1 LYQPHPHHFD
11 HRHQTRP
18 LKLAPRVS
26 HHLLT
31 RCTRERNHQRSPH
44 ASNYTAAIRH
54 DTSPRR
60 IASICHHQTG
70 RRQTELIRGLK
81 CSRARTVLR
90 SAECFHAQERQK
102 TQKTGKVPSLASQ
115 KATTCCP
122 LAIVA
127 EGRSATFSSRAL
139 HLCITARRISIRLL
153 RDLNLFVLTLHYRG
167 CCPVSYTPALPVCR
181 QGACQIAVVR
191 EVIALKSCLP
201 SPPEVRYPAPPQPQ
215 SMFQRTLQTHCA
227 T

>member
-1 LYQPHPHHFD
+1 VSKSQQDTSGGISRPTAASVISDLSPQASSQAFVPTTTSSPLRPSTPHSALETH
-11 HRHQTRP
+11 TTC
-18 LKLAPRVS
+18 KI
-26 HHLLT
+26 LT
-31 RCTRERNHQRSPH
+31 GCTRERNHQRSPH
-44 ASNYTAAIRH
+44 ARNHTAAIRH

-70 RRQTELIRGLK
+70 RRQTELIRGLE

-167 CCPVSYTPALPVCR
+167 YCPVSYTPALPVCR
-181 QGACQIAVVR
+181 QGAC
-191 EVIALKSCLP
+191 
-201 SPPEVRYPAPPQPQ
+201 
-215 SMFQRTLQTHCA
+215 
-227 T
+227 